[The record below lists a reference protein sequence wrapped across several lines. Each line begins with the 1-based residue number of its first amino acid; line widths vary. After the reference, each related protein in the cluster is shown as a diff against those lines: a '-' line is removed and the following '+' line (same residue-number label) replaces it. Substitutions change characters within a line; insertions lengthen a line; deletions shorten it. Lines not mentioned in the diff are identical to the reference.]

1 MKNVCLLVFA
11 VFALTA
17 CKQKK
22 EEKEPSNYTVK
33 GDIIVIP
40 DSSNIKSKL
49 KLTTITE
56 EPYRL
61 QMVTA
66 GTVKAIPTQYA
77 EIAPPFSG
85 RVIKSYMRL
94 GARVTTNTPLFEIS
108 SPDFM
113 AAQKAF
119 FQEKSQML
127 QAEKTLKRQKDLKD
141 HGVGSE
147 KDMEEAATSYEIEKK
162 EYENAIV
169 GIKVFKANPDNIT
182 LGQPLIVYS
191 PINGEII
198 ENTIVVGQF
207 IKDDAARV
215 AIVAELNKVWVVGQV
230 KEKDIRYIHELDQC
244 SIDIPALPEKHIT
257 GKIYHV
263 NDIIDEDTR
272 SVQIL
277 IECNNADHT
286 LKPGMY
292 VNVDFSNAPT
302 KAILVPTTSILQMN
316 ESSFVFVQNAKNTYQ
331 KRKVETAGTDSNRT
345 VIKSG
350 LKPGDVIVSEGGFY
364 LSNVQ

>member
-1 MKNVCLLVFA
+1 LAFA
-11 VFALTA
+11 IIALAA

-22 EEKEPSNYTVK
+22 EDKEPTNYIVK
-33 GDIIVIP
+33 GDLVIIP
-40 DSSNIKSKL
+40 DSSNVKSKI
-49 KLTTITE
+49 KLTTIAE

-61 QMVTA
+61 KMVTA

-94 GARVTTNTPLFEIS
+94 GAKVTTNTPLFDIS

-113 AAQKAF
+113 AAQKVF

-127 QAEKTLKRQKDLKD
+127 LAQNTLKRQKDLKD

-147 KDMEEAATSYEIEKK
+147 KDMEEAATNYEVEKK
-162 EYENAIV
+162 EYENAVV
-169 GIKVFKANPDNIT
+169 GIKIFKANPDNIS
-182 LGQPLIVYS
+182 LGQALTVYS
-191 PINGEII
+191 PINGEVI
-198 ENTIVVGQF
+198 ENSIVVGQF
-207 IKDDAARV
+207 IKDDAAKV
-215 AIVAELNKVWVVGQV
+215 ALVAELSKVWVVGQV
-230 KEKDIRYIHELDQC
+230 KEKDIRYIHELDKC
-244 SIDIPALPEKHIT
+244 SIEIPALPEKHIT

-277 IECNNADHT
+277 IECDNADHT

-292 VNVDFSNAPT
+292 VNVDFSNTPT
-302 KAILVPTTSILQMN
+302 QAILVPTTAILQMN
-316 ESSFVFVQNAKNTYQ
+316 ESGFVFVQTASNAYQ
-331 KRKVETAGTDSNRT
+331 KRKVETAGTDGGRT
-345 VIKSG
+345 LIKSG

-364 LSNVQ
+364 LSNAQ